1 MGDGMKNSYR
11 EVILMVKMSEREQ
24 RNAQRAYTAATQG
37 MVLLKNNNN
46 VLPISKSGDIVLL
59 GQGAV
64 RTVRGGTGSGDPF
77 NGGLSGGG
85 KADVDLSPRYNIHI
99 LDAFE
104 KDGYNVLNAE
114 MLREYAK
121 GYDLIKN
128 AKALDPL
135 ETFAYPE
142 MELNENELQALSE
155 KCDTA
160 IYVLARNAGEGAD
173 RQMIKKISING
184 NEVEVGDY
192 QLCSVEIEN
201 LKKVKKAFKNTVLVL
216 NVGGTVEVLP
226 TLEIGIDSILL
237 MGQAGQEGGRAVRD
251 VLNGKVTP
259 SGKLTSTWAKKYSD
273 YPTSATFAYNDGNV
287 DLEKYEEGIFMGYRY
302 FDTLDESEI
311 APSYKFGYGLSYTN
325 FETKI
330 IGFSKNKDVITLDVN
345 VKNIGNYSGKEV
357 AIIYFAAPESEIE
370 MPVGEFLTCK
380 KTKELQPNE
389 EEKLTIPFS
398 VRDMHSFDEK
408 REAYIL
414 SKGVY
419 RISVGM
425 SSIPLLVTETI
436 VTETVRIECPLN
448 QEMDEDSGEIPEFDS
463 CFDMSDAEIKITPD
477 DIKTIDN
484 RSQYHDHA
492 TTTYTTDPAYKAILP
507 YEKVEYVAKKDIKLM
522 DVVNGKATLQEL
534 VAQLTPEQLA
544 DLNCGT
550 GWGVSDEN
558 NPIVGGS
565 SESVPGAAG
574 ETTHKLKE
582 QFGIPSMVVAD
593 GPGGIRVRQEFEAT
607 NINTGEKVQVEHYCT
622 AWPVGTLLAQSFDV
636 ELLEEVGR
644 GFAEELEE
652 LGISIVLGPGIEI
665 MRDPLCGRNFEYF
678 SEDPR
683 LAGALAAAKTK
694 GIQSR
699 PGIGACIKHYAANN
713 QESNREKV
721 DTWINQRTLREIYL
735 KPFEIAIKQSQP
747 MTIMTSYNLINTIP
761 TADDYDLCTDLARGE
776 WNFKGLIMTDWNGGS
791 STPYKSMHAG
801 NDLIMPGGEKRV
813 ENILLGLKEQKICIG
828 DLQKCAINNLRVIMN
843 SIAMKTLYPDIE
855 LKTWSEVVEKG
866 V

>member
-1 MGDGMKNSYR
+1 
-11 EVILMVKMSEREQ
+11 MVKMSEREK

-37 MVLLKNNNN
+37 MVLLENNNN
-46 VLPISKSGDIVLL
+46 VLPIAQSGDIVLL

-85 KADVDLSPRYNIHI
+85 KSDVDLSPRYNIHI

-104 KDGYNVLNAE
+104 KDGYNVLSAE

-121 GYDLIKN
+121 GYDEIKN

-142 MELNENELQALSE
+142 MELDESELQTLSE

-173 RQMIKKISING
+173 RQMTKKVKVG
-184 NEVEVGDY
+184 DREVEVGDY
-192 QLCSVEIEN
+192 QLSSVEIEN
-201 LKKVKKAFKNTVLVL
+201 LKRVKKAFKKTILVL
-216 NVGGTVEVLP
+216 NVGGTVEILP
-226 TLEIGIDSILL
+226 AVDIGIDAILL

-287 DLEKYEEGIFMGYRY
+287 DLEKYEEGIYVGYRY
-302 FDTLDESEI
+302 FDNADIEPL
-311 APSYKFGYGLSYTN
+311 YLFGYGLSYTN
-325 FETKI
+325 FDRNITSYSKKKDI
-330 IGFSKNKDVITLDVN
+330 ITIDVS
-345 VKNIGNYSGKEV
+345 VKNIGKYSGKDV
-357 AIIYFAAPESEIE
+357 IQIYFGAPESEMG
-370 MPVGEFLTCK
+370 MPGEEFLTCK

-389 EEKLTIPFS
+389 EEKLTISFS
-398 VRDMHSFDEK
+398 IRDMSSFDEK

-414 SKGVY
+414 SKGKY
-419 RISVGM
+419 YISVKKD
-425 SSIPLLVTETI
+425 SSDSCAGIIELFAHETI
-436 VTETVRIECPLN
+436 ITEYVRIECPLN
-448 QEMDEDSGEIPEFDS
+448 QKMKETITSSSEPLYSPCYFNEKDDIL
-463 CFDMSDAEIKITPD
+463 IKPD
-477 DIKTIDN
+477 DIETIDN
-484 RSQYHDHA
+484 RSPYHDGA
-492 TTTYTTDPAYKAILP
+492 TTTYTTDPNYKAILP
-507 YEKVEYVAKKDIKLM
+507 YEKVEYVDKKDIKLM

-574 ETTHKLKE
+574 ETTHMLKE
-582 QFGIPSMVVAD
+582 SFGIPSMVVAD

-607 NINTGEKVQVEHYCT
+607 NINTGEKVQVGHYCT
-622 AWPVGTLLAQSFDV
+622 AWPVGTVLAQSFDV
-636 ELLEEVGR
+636 DLLEEVGR

-699 PGIGACIKHYAANN
+699 LGIGACIKHYAANN

-721 DTWINQRTLREIYL
+721 DTWINQRALREIYL
-735 KPFEIAIKQSQP
+735 KPFEIAIKEAQP

-776 WNFKGLIMTDWNGGS
+776 WGFKGLIMTDWNGGS

-813 ENILLGLKEQKICIG
+813 ANILQGLSEQKICLG
-828 DLQKCAINNLRVIMN
+828 DLQKCAINNLCVIMN
-843 SIAMKTLYPDIE
+843 SIAMKTLYPDIQ
-855 LKTWSEVVEKG
+855 LKTWGEVVENNA
-866 V
+866 